1 MKWLFNS
8 YLFNSYGMLWLYVSL
23 LEGTENQI
31 APVTSQ
37 VTLAYAREQLSA
49 REVSQAQAHFCGVY
63 GPHDPSCFGGTP
75 T

>member
-31 APVTSQ
+31 APVTS
-37 VTLAYAREQLSA
+37 
-49 REVSQAQAHFCGVY
+49 
-63 GPHDPSCFGGTP
+63 
-75 T
+75 